1 MRTRKSQSSAKTE
14 IATETQGLAVVRQ
27 RMPNLDRLSARALL
41 SLAIGLDGSF
51 RYVRE
56 HESCGIAVVFL
67 GEIPCP
73 VDTASLD
80 QAAVERWLERHD
92 GGDIAR
98 RMPPE
103 DVLDDLLT
111 QSVFTFARRDSA
123 WIIAPAKS
131 LCREIVVEPAQGG
144 VKVEANLTAWD
155 TITDRSTLALAEF
168 LVSAQAG
175 LRCARCELGSQSAR
189 AVCRIRS
196 DDLSVHLM
204 HGVRGVAAGVRGVAA
219 ATQMLA
225 REASALL
232 DPELARIYLE
242 MSARP
247 DWGPTAI
254 AQVDDR
260 AGLFAQSVRS

>member
-1 MRTRKSQSSAKTE
+1 MRARKSQLSAKTE
-14 IATETQGLAVVRQ
+14 IAVETQGLAVVRQ
-27 RMPNLDRLSARALL
+27 RTPNLDRQPARALL
-41 SLAIGLDGSF
+41 SLVIGLGGSF

-56 HESCGIAVVFL
+56 PESCGIAVVLL

-73 VDTASLD
+73 VDAASLD
-80 QAAVERWLERHD
+80 QAAVERWLGRQD
-92 GGDIAR
+92 GGDIAQ

-111 QSVFTFARRDSA
+111 QSGFTFARRDSA
-123 WIIAPAKS
+123 WVIAAAKG
-131 LCREIVVEPAQGG
+131 LRREIVVEPAQGG

-155 TITDRSTLALAEF
+155 AITDRSSLALAEF

-175 LRCARCELGSQSAR
+175 LRCARCELGSHSAR
-189 AVCRIRS
+189 AVCRIRTE
-196 DDLSVHLM
+196 DLSLHLM
-204 HGVRGVAAGVRGVAA
+204 HGIRGVAA
-219 ATQMLA
+219 AAEMLA
-225 REASALL
+225 REAGALL
-232 DPELARIYLE
+232 DPELAHIYLD

-247 DWGPTAI
+247 DWGPTTI